1 VRVGLSPFA
10 KRNGHEFYRFA
21 ERFTAPQ
28 ERRRRRHR
36 PATRMNEPDVL
47 KRIRR
52 RLPSRAERR
61 VTFGLKVLA
70 LIAVTIYLLID
81 VLNFFGAVRTTGL
94 LVVGALFLAYL
105 IYPLVRRLNRYV
117 PVVFSIVIVYAFI
130 TLIGAFGV
138 TLVAPQIGSDLNNFG
153 HALPGLMLKFQ
164 HELTSPTSP
173 LLARIPLDD
182 RLYLAN
188 LPSQFN
194 ALAQQ
199 YGLDTLQKGLPVL
212 LSAASLGAAVVIIPI
227 LTAYMLL
234 DASNVRRQILGLF
247 PLRRRA
253 KVHTIINELDG
264 VIGGFI
270 RGQLIDGAI
279 VGVMIFI
286 MLTATHVPYALL
298 IGIAAGILNFIPY
311 AGAVIGFIPSVILA
325 LAYNGPGNALL
336 VALLFAVIQQ
346 IDGNFVAPRVLKD
359 NVGLSPL
366 YIIVA
371 ILVGSELFGLAGTFL
386 AVPVAAMLRVLREQL
401 LPMPAPNDDGPGDV
415 TKKPRAREPV
425 KTP

>member
-1 VRVGLSPFA
+1 
-10 KRNGHEFYRFA
+10 
-21 ERFTAPQ
+21 
-28 ERRRRRHR
+28 
-36 PATRMNEPDVL
+36 MNEPDAVRRL
-47 KRIRR
+47 RR

-70 LIAVTIYLLID
+70 LIAVAIYLL
-81 VLNFFGAVRTTGL
+81 VGMLNFFAAIRTTGL
-94 LVVGALFLAYL
+94 LVVAALFLSYL
-105 IYPLVRRLNRYV
+105 VYPLVRRLNV
-117 PVVFSIVIVYAFI
+117 HLPVLASIVIVYAFI
-130 TLIGAFGV
+130 ALIGAFAI
-138 TLVAPQIGSDLNNFG
+138 TLVAPQIGRDLTNFS
-153 HALPGLMLKFQ
+153 HAVPGLMAQFQ
-164 HELTSPTSP
+164 QELISPHSAFI
-173 LLARIPLDD
+173 ARIPLDD

-212 LSAASLGAAVVIIPI
+212 LSAASLGAALIIVPI
-227 LTAYMLL
+227 LAAYMLL

-247 PLRRRA
+247 PAKRRA
-253 KVHTIINELDG
+253 KIHTIIDELDG

-279 VGVMIFI
+279 VGVMIFV
-286 MLTATHVPYALL
+286 MLLATHVPYALL
-298 IGIAAGILNFIPY
+298 IGIAAGLLNFIPY
-311 AGAVIGFIPSVILA
+311 AGAVIGFVPSVILA

-346 IDGNFVAPRVLKD
+346 IDGNFVAPKVLKD

-366 YIIVA
+366 YIITA
-371 ILVGSELFGLAGTFL
+371 ILIGSELFGLVGTFL

-401 LPMPAPNDDGPGDV
+401 LPMPALAVEVPPDL
-415 TKKPRAREPV
+415 TKNPRDREAV
-425 KTP
+425 KAP